1 MFKYVNNMIKKRAN
15 KDTKIINLYSNSKL
29 VAFYNSITNESTFF
43 NDIEFY
49 EKRINKDQKI
59 VELASGSGRIL
70 KQLIENGYDTIGIE
84 LEKMMIESM
93 EDKYK
98 SFVVN
103 NNILNVKELN
113 AIYKETD
120 IFILPATTIS
130 LFSIEEIIKFLVD
143 LKKINKNFKLI
154 FDLLSLDKIIN
165 KKPKKVVNE
174 LGTFYYI
181 NFISG
186 GQVVYNLFDKD
197 TNIVGVSRK
206 QNHSLNDILVQ
217 LKELEFNVYYTKI
230 SEDYYMIEGSYN
242 E

>member
-43 NDIEFY
+43 NDIGFY

-130 LFSIEEIIKFLVD
+130 
-143 LKKINKNFKLI
+143 
-154 FDLLSLDKIIN
+154 LLSLDKIIN